1 MPKLMIGATL
11 VRMYGRTDIY
21 VEEARGV
28 AFKKL
33 KIFNHFLNLSLYSPF
48 KKFGFTAAYI
58 TTIPF
63 KLHIGIRGVRS
74 I

>member
-1 MPKLMIGATL
+1 MPKLTIGATL
-11 VRMYGRTDIY
+11 VRMHGRTYIY
-21 VEEARGV
+21 VEEAESL
-28 AFKKL
+28 L
-33 KIFNHFLNLSLYSPF
+33 KSLKFSYHFLNLSFYSPF